1 MNALGAL
8 AIYGAAVLLL
18 VLLMVA
24 GSYVLGSRHE
34 EHATDDPYE
43 CGIVSTG
50 GARLR
55 FSPHFYMVAM
65 LFVLFDLEAVFLY
78 AWAVA
83 LRELGWP
90 GYFGALVFLGVLV
103 IALAYEWRV
112 GALDFG
118 PRLRVQPDVE
128 EGD

>member
-18 VLLMVA
+18 VIFMIA
-24 GSYVLGSRHE
+24 GSYVLGGRHE
-34 EHATDDPYE
+34 ERATGEPYE

-50 GARLR
+50 SARLR
-55 FSPHFYMVAM
+55 FSPHFYLVAM

-90 GYFGALVFLGVLV
+90 GYFGALVFLGILV
-103 IALAYEWRV
+103 IALVYEWRV
-112 GALDFG
+112 GALEFG
-118 PRLRVQPDVE
+118 PRYRTAADKD